1 MTTNKE
7 VFQTDPT
14 SRKLLNE
21 GVSSNNLDSSD
32 SKQLD
37 TLRYEL
43 ETFVCEGQY
52 HQGIERILTSFLT
65 SFGRGDTPGT
75 WVSGFFGSGKSHMVK
90 ILRFLWEDFKFPDGA
105 SARGLANLPE
115 DITAHL
121 KELDNLGKRHGKAL
135 SAGGTLKSGNES
147 VRMTMLGIIFKSL
160 DLPERYPLARFLL
173 DLRDDGTLEAFK
185 AEVSKANKNLDD
197 EIKKLYVS
205 PVIAKAYQAVNP
217 DLPSSPADVMSLL
230 RETYPNPEKT
240 AGITIDEMLTA
251 IKRALGDGKEI
262 SPSLIVLDE
271 IQQYIADDPDTA
283 SEVQEVIEA
292 CQKNLGGRML
302 VVGTGQSALND
313 TPNLQKLLGRFT
325 TRIQLSETDVTKVI
339 RKVILAKREDKKP
352 ELKQLIEKNEGE
364 IKRQLSG
371 TKLETIHEDDADYSP
386 DYPILPVRKRFWERV
401 LRSFD
406 QTGTA
411 SQLRNQLSVAH
422 QATVHT
428 AEKPLGHVVS
438 ADFIYPAIKPDLLSS
453 GVMQREYADMIDR
466 LDDGTELGSLKSRI
480 CSLVFLI
487 NRLPRESALDIGVRA
502 IPDHLA
508 DLMVEDVSGAD
519 GDLRAKIP
527 GILDDMHEKGE
538 LTKIDG
544 EFRLLSRAA
553 ADWDTDV
560 RQRTNRI
567 SGDNAL
573 IGGERTMLI
582 KGELEKQL
590 GSIRTQQGSAKV
602 SRTYEIFIGSE
613 RPDYSSG
620 IPVWCRDCWSETE
633 KSLISEIQS
642 ASKDSPFVH
651 VIVPKNSAED
661 LKRYIAVLKATEE
674 TLASKGNPTESE
686 GMEARQAVESRNQD
700 AKNRLDGLVRDIV
713 SKARVFL
720 DGGEELTFSGLQES
734 VQEGGKRALARLYP
748 RFNEADHAS
757 WGTVSNKVKQGD
769 ANALAT
775 VGHTGD
781 PETHPVAKEILSFI
795 GAGKK
800 GGDIRKTL
808 EALPYGWPR
817 DAIDACL
824 ILLTLTEH
832 LKASDREGRAAAPNS
847 LTQQTLTVTTFKP
860 ESVILTAKEKMAIR
874 GLFQKAGVKYK
885 TNEEAM
891 SAPEFVRVVKELAA
905 NSGGDAPAPQA
916 PDAAHLKD
924 LEGFSGNEQL
934 KEIFDKKDRLE
945 KEIED
950 WKNSQDAVAKLL
962 PAWQTLTHLL
972 PFASGLEGYGD
983 WSTRHQAILSNRS
996 LLEEPNPVPSLTKE
1010 ISDALRTALNEKEQT
1025 AQSSFDSG
1033 IKNLQSDDNWKA
1045 LSGDEGDAILSAKSL
1060 KKPKLGEVEDATAVL
1075 DRLRERDLPG
1085 WDTLTAAQSARFG
1098 EALAEAVKKQTPEA
1112 KPYKL
1117 KRRAISSDADLQTW
1131 LDETG
1136 NAVREQLKQ
1145 GPVILD

>member
-43 ETFVCEGQY
+43 ETFVCEGEY
-52 HQGIERILTSFLT
+52 HQGMERILGSYLT
-65 SFGRGDTPGT
+65 AFGRGDTPGT

-105 SARGLANLPE
+105 SARGITTLPD
-115 DITAHL
+115 DIEAHL
-121 KELDNLGKRHGKAL
+121 RELDNLGTRHGKL
-135 SAGGTLKSGNES
+135 ISAGGTLKSGNES
-147 VRMTMLGIIFKSL
+147 VRMTLLGIIFKSL
-160 DLPERYPLARFLL
+160 GLPERYPLARFLL
-173 DLRDDGTLEAFK
+173 DLRDDGTLDAFTE
-185 AEVSKANKNLDD
+185 EVSKANKNLDD
-197 EIKKLYVS
+197 EIKRLYVS

-217 DLPSSPADVMSLL
+217 DLPSGAGDVMNLL
-230 RETYPNPEKT
+230 AQNYSNPEKSG
-240 AGITIDEMLTA
+240 GITIEEMLTA
-251 IKRALGDGKEI
+251 IRRALGDGKEI

-339 RKVILAKREDKKP
+339 RKVILAKREDKRP
-352 ELKQLIEKNEGE
+352 ELNQVIQINEGE
-364 IKRQLSG
+364 IKRQLAN

-406 QTGTA
+406 RTGTA

-428 AEKPLGHVVS
+428 AEKPLGTVVS
-438 ADFIYPAIKPDLLSS
+438 ADFIYLQIKPDLLSS

-466 LDDGTELGSLKSRI
+466 LDDGSELGSLKSRI

-487 NRLPRESALDIGVRA
+487 NCLPREALDSGIRA

-508 DLMVEDVSGAD
+508 DLMVEDISGAD
-519 GDLRAKIP
+519 GDLRSRIP
-527 GILDDMHEKGE
+527 DILEAMHEKGE
-538 LTKIDG
+538 LTKIDD

-573 IGGERTMLI
+573 IGSERTMLI

-590 GSIRTQQGSAKV
+590 GSIRTQQGRANV
-602 SRTYEIFIGSE
+602 SRSFEIFIGPE
-613 RPDYSSG
+613 HPEYGNG
-620 IPVWCRDCWSETE
+620 IPLWCRDCWSETE

-642 ASKDSPFVH
+642 TSKDSPFVH

-686 GMEARQAVESRNQD
+686 GMEARQAVESRKQD

-720 DGGEELTFSGLQES
+720 DGGEELTFTDLEES
-734 VQEGGKRALARLYP
+734 VKEGGKRALARLYP
-748 RFNEADHAS
+748 RFNEADHGS

-781 PETHPVAKEILSFI
+781 PETHLVAKEILSII
-795 GAGKK
+795 GAGKN
-800 GGDIRKTL
+800 GSEIRKLL
-808 EALPYGWPR
+808 EPSPYGWPR

-832 LKASDREGRAAAPNS
+832 LKATDKSGNPTPAKS
-847 LTQQTLTVTTFKP
+847 LTQTTLTVTTFKP
-860 ESVILTAKEKMAIR
+860 ESVILSAKEKMAIR
-874 GLFQKAGVKYK
+874 KLFQKAEVKFK
-885 TNEEAM
+885 TNEEVIG
-891 SAPEFVRVVKELAA
+891 APLFVQTLIELAA
-905 NSGGDAPAPQA
+905 NSGGDAPAPKA

-945 KEIED
+945 QEIED
-950 WKNSQDAVAKLL
+950 WKNSKNAVAKRL
-962 PAWQTLTHLL
+962 PGWQTLSALV
-972 PFASGLEGYGD
+972 PYASQLDGHAD
-983 WSTRHQAILSNRS
+983 WSTRHQAILDNRS
-996 LLEEPNPVPSLTKE
+996 LLDEPDPVPPLTKE
-1010 ISDALRTALNEKEQT
+1010 IADALRTALNEK
-1025 AQSSFDSG
+1025 AKIAVDAFDAG
-1033 IKNLQSDDNWKA
+1033 IKSLEADENWKA
-1045 LSGDEGDAILSAKSL
+1045 LKNDEADTILSAKSL
-1060 KKPKLGEVEDATAVL
+1060 KKPKLGDVGDASQVL

-1112 KPYKL
+1112 QPYKL

-1136 NAVREQLKQ
+1136 KAVREQLKQ

>member
-1 MTTNKE
+1 MITNKE
-7 VFQTDPT
+7 VYRTDPT
-14 SRKLLNE
+14 QRKLLNE

-32 SKQLD
+32 AKQLD

-43 ETFVCEGQY
+43 ETFVCEGEY
-52 HQGIERILTSFLT
+52 HQGMERILSSYL
-65 SFGRGDTPGT
+65 SAFGQGDTPGT
-75 WVSGFFGSGKSHMVK
+75 WVSGFYGSGKSHMVK
-90 ILRFLWEDFKFPDGA
+90 ILRFLWEDFTFPDGA
-105 SARGLANLPE
+105 SARGLTSLPE
-115 DITAHL
+115 DVVAHL
-121 KELDNLGKRHGKAL
+121 KELDSLGKRHGNQM

-147 VRMTMLGIIFKSL
+147 VRMTLLGIIFKSL
-160 DLPERYPLARFLL
+160 SLPERYPLARFLL
-173 DLRDDGTLEAFK
+173 DLRDDGVLEAFREAVTK
-185 AEVSKANKNLDD
+185 AGKDPDD

-217 DLPSSPADVMSLL
+217 DLPSVPAEVMSLL

-240 AGITIDEMLTA
+240 GGITIDEMLTA
-251 IKRALGDGKEI
+251 IRRALGDGKEI
-262 SPSLIVLDE
+262 RPSLIVLDE
-271 IQQYIADDPDTA
+271 IQQYINDDPDTA

-313 TPNLQKLLGRFT
+313 TPNLQRLLGRFT
-325 TRIQLSETDVTKVI
+325 TPIQLSETDVTKVI

-352 ELKQLIEKNEGE
+352 ELKKIIEKNEGE
-364 IKRQLSG
+364 IKRQLTG

-406 QTGTA
+406 QTGTQ

-428 AEKPLGHVVS
+428 ADKPLGHVVS
-438 ADFIYPAIKPDLLSS
+438 ADFIYPQLKPNLLST
-453 GVMQREYADMIDR
+453 GVMQREYADMIDK
-466 LDDGTELGSLKSRI
+466 LDDGSSEGQLKSRI

-487 NRLPRESALDIGVRA
+487 NRLPREAALDIGVRA

-508 DLMVEDVSGAD
+508 DLMVEDVAGGD

-527 GILDDMHEKGE
+527 PILDDMRDKGE

-553 ADWDTDV
+553 ADWETDV
-560 RQRTNRI
+560 RQRTTRI
-567 SGDNAL
+567 AGDNAL
-573 IGGERTMLI
+573 IGSERTLRI
-582 KGELEKQL
+582 KDELESRL
-590 GSIRTQQGSAKV
+590 GSIKTQQGAAKV
-602 SRTYEIFIGSE
+602 SRSFEIFIGSD
-613 RPDYSSG
+613 RPTPGSG

-633 KSLISEIQS
+633 KSLVSEIQS
-642 ASKDSPFVH
+642 SPKDSPFVH
-651 VIVPKNSAED
+651 VIVPKVSADD
-661 LKRYIAVLKATEE
+661 LKKQVAILKATEE

-686 GMEARQAVESRNQD
+686 GIEARQAVESRNLD
-700 AKNRLDGLVRDIV
+700 AKNKLNALVREIV
-713 SKARVFL
+713 GKARVFL
-720 DGGEELTFSGLQES
+720 DGGEELTFTDLEES
-734 VQEGGKRALARLYP
+734 VKEGGKRALARLYP
-748 RFNEADHAS
+748 RFNEADHGS

-781 PETHPVAKEILSFI
+781 PETHLVAKEILSI
-795 GAGKK
+795 VGAGKI
-800 GGDIRKTL
+800 GGQIRKHL
-808 EALPYGWPR
+808 EPSPYGWPR

-832 LKASDREGRAAAPNS
+832 LKATDKSGNPAPAKG

-860 ESVILTAKEKMAIR
+860 ESVILSAKEKMAIR
-874 GLFQKAGVKYK
+874 KLFQKAEVKYK
-885 TNEEAM
+885 PNEET
-891 SAPEFVRVVKELAA
+891 LAA
-905 NSGGDAPAPQA
+905 PLFVQTLKDLATNSGGDAPAPKA
-916 PDAAHLKD
+916 PDAVHLKD
-924 LEGFSGNEQL
+924 LEGYSGNEQL

-945 KEIED
+945 QEIND
-950 WKNSQDAVAKLL
+950 WKNSKDAVAKRL
-962 PAWQTLTHLL
+962 PGWQTLTALL
-972 PFASGLEGYGD
+972 PYASGLDGHAD
-983 WSTRHQAILSNRS
+983 WSTRHKAILDNRS
-996 LLEEPNPVPSLTKE
+996 LLDEPDPAPPLTKE
-1010 ISDALRTALNEKEQT
+1010 IADALRTALNEKEKT
-1025 AQSSFDSG
+1025 AVDAFDAGIQSLEADE
-1033 IKNLQSDDNWKA
+1033 NWKS
-1045 LSGDEGDAILSAKSL
+1045 LKNDEADAILSAKSL
-1060 KKPKLGEVEDATAVL
+1060 KKPKLGDVGDAPQVL
-1075 DRLRERDLPG
+1075 DRLRERDLSG

-1136 NAVREQLKQ
+1136 KAVREQLKQ